1 MVAFSLFLNTCRK
14 KFGKVF
20 EALLSQLRKEHLS
33 VALCHSDFWPQRASQ
48 LITEKASVYIKLW
61 CFLKQN
67 NCRNSMLFLD
77 ISPDWRKY
85 AFLEVKPCLL
95 DVNYLPSRDFNLS
108 VTHLK
113 CGSPALPVLVP
124 YVCLL
129 CFTMNLTGIYSYFI
143 FVWVLKQSSKL
154 SLSGFQGLRVW
165 SEWAWPSLPDSKCMA
180 LWLSLKDRNA
190 NEFL

>member
-14 KFGKVF
+14 KFGEVF

-77 ISPDWRKY
+77 IAPDWRKY

-108 VTHLK
+108 VTHLI
-113 CGSPALPVLVP
+113 CGRPALPVLVP

-129 CFTMNLTGIYSYFI
+129 YFTMNLTSIYSCFI
-143 FVWVLKQSSKL
+143 FVWVLKNSKL
-154 SLSGFQGLRVW
+154 KPVTQ
-165 SEWAWPSLPDSKCMA
+165 
-180 LWLSLKDRNA
+180 WLSVP
-190 NEFL
+190 